1 MVHPYFLAVSPP
13 SQLQHLTK
21 RRVSNN
27 PIKRPPKRYKPC
39 PDKRGDQ
46 CFSCSSDDLSDPLE
60 STANDSTAS
69 NISEGSL
76 VLPIAHTR
84 EPSWESSSVSI
95 PALHNICEDED
106 EIMV

>member
-1 MVHPYFLAVSPP
+1 MDIVVFVTVSPP

-21 RRVSNN
+21 KRVSGN
-27 PIKRPPKRYKPC
+27 PCKRPPKRYRPFL
-39 PDKRGDQ
+39 DKRGDQ
-46 CFSCSSDDLSDPLE
+46 CFSCSSDDFSDPLE
-60 STANDSTAS
+60 STVDDSMVS
-69 NISEGSL
+69 YISEGPTM
-76 VLPIAHTR
+76 LPIAHTR